1 MISDESEE
9 ESGIVQ
15 KSDQPGNEGSKSTDL
30 EACSSMSTIPSDSGT
45 DKAMIEGSSGISQK
59 ESDANGRADC
69 DKPAAKIHLTAPDGK
84 DSCTGV
90 ASCRGDVYHWKPG
103 DYTLASDSDPEVGE
117 CALDAILYFCC
128 EGICICTQTAA

>member
-1 MISDESEE
+1 VISDESEE

-69 DKPAAKIHLTAPDGK
+69 DKPAAKIHLTAPDGN
-84 DSCTGV
+84 DSCPGV
-90 ASCRGDVYHWKPG
+90 ASCHGDVYHWQPG
-103 DYTLASDSDPEVGE
+103 DYTLTSDSDPELGE
-117 CALDAILYFCC
+117 CALDTILYFCS
-128 EGICICTQTAA
+128 EVICICTQTVA

>member
-1 MISDESEE
+1 VISDESEE
-9 ESGIVQ
+9 EGGIVQ

-30 EACSSMSTIPSDSGT
+30 EACSSMSTFPSDSGT

-90 ASCRGDVYHWKPG
+90 ASCRDHWQPG
-103 DYTLASDSDPEVGE
+103 DYTRASDSDPEVGE
-117 CALDAILYFCC
+117 CALDTILYFFC

>member
-1 MISDESEE
+1 VISDESEE
-9 ESGIVQ
+9 EGSIVQ

-30 EACSSMSTIPSDSGT
+30 EACSSMSTIPIDSGT

-59 ESDANGRADC
+59 ASDANGRADC
-69 DKPAAKIHLTAPDGK
+69 DKPAAKIHLTAPAGK

-90 ASCRGDVYHWKPG
+90 ASCCGDVYHWQPG
-103 DYTLASDSDPEVGE
+103 DYTLASDSDPELGE
-117 CALDAILYFCC
+117 CTLDAILYFCC